1 MNYTHDFPLKCS
13 DLLKQYTLDL
23 TSQSNDCNIYCISV
37 KEDHPMIELLNAE
50 LINLKLPMSYGV
62 TIFKR
67 KFDSI
72 SPYKVHVDSSSHEEV
87 GIINASIVI
96 PVEGFENTFMYWMDG
111 LYDQQLSFTEN
122 KIPFRRI
129 VWRSLPKLMA
139 KVEITSPTL
148 CRVNI
153 PHSAT
158 SRIDGTYR
166 TILSIRLSGNP
177 SYEEILE
184 KRNIY

>member
-13 DLLKQYTLDL
+13 DLLKQHTLDL
-23 TSQSNDCNIYCISV
+23 TSQSNECNNYYISV
-37 KEDHPMIELLNAE
+37 KEDHPMIEILNAE
-50 LINLKLPMSYGV
+50 LVNLKLPMSYGV

-67 KFDSI
+67 KFASI
-72 SPYKVHVDSSSHEEV
+72 SPHKVHVDRSSQEEV

-96 PVEGFENTFMYWMDG
+96 PVEGFENTFMYWMNG
-111 LYDQQLSFTEN
+111 LYEEQLSFTEN
-122 KIPFRRI
+122 KIPFNRI
-129 VWRSLPKLMA
+129 LWLSSPKIMS
-139 KVEITSPTL
+139 KVEITSSTL

-158 SRIDGTYR
+158 SRLDGTYR
-166 TILSIRLSGNP
+166 TVLSIRLKGNP

-184 KRNIY
+184 KRNI